1 MTMRARLARPPRI
14 LLASDQNHV
23 LWELEGFLGRAGYSV
38 VREFSGAAVL
48 ARARTVRP
56 DAILLDA
63 RIANPSSLDI
73 SRSLRDDALI
83 GNSTPILLIMAGRL
97 GRKDH
102 LLALRAGI
110 WEALPQRQ
118 DANELLRKLEAYVL
132 GKAEADRVPRQSLVD
147 DLTGLYT
154 THGLARRAQELIFQ
168 AARHSTSVA
177 CVVFAPELPAAP
189 EAPLPAELVPRVAQV
204 LHATARHSDAI
215 GRVAAAEFAVVAPGA
230 NGVGAEKLAQRFRRA
245 GAEPGFAL
253 RAGYDTVANL
263 RYTPVEPT
271 DLLARAARALQ
282 LARAEGKWVRESG
295 EGW

>member
-1 MTMRARLARPPRI
+1 MCQAGRDRHGARRPHLSRACVSVRNKKGRGTDADAAARPRATGIGLADGARMTMRARLARPPRI
-14 LLASDQNHV
+14 LLASDQNHA

-38 VREFSGAAVL
+38 VREFAGAAVL

-56 DAILLDA
+56 DVILLDA

-83 GNSTPILLIMAGRL
+83 GSSTPILLIMTGHL

-110 WEALPQRQ
+110 WEALPQRL

-147 DLTGLYT
+147 DVTGLYT
-154 THGLARRAQELIFQ
+154 MHGLARRAQELIFQ
-168 AARHSTSVA
+168 G
-177 CVVFAPELPAAP
+177 
-189 EAPLPAELVPRVAQV
+189 AQ
-204 LHATARHSDAI
+204 
-215 GRVAAAEFAVVAPGA
+215 
-230 NGVGAEKLAQRFRRA
+230 KLAQRFRRA

-263 RYTPVEPT
+263 RYTPVEPK

-282 LARAEGKWVRESG
+282 LAKAEGKWVRESR
-295 EGW
+295 EGS